1 MVESNLK
8 ICIGNGIYFYFLVSN
23 LPKLP
28 AIHHDNEFFVNKL
41 NYKARAVKQIQR
53 QVFVNMTKVY

>member
-8 ICIGNGIYFYFLVSN
+8 ICIGNGIYFHFLVSN

-28 AIHHDNEFFVNKL
+28 AIHHDNEFFVNIL
-41 NYKARAVKQIQR
+41 NYKAQ
-53 QVFVNMTKVY
+53 

>member
-23 LPKLP
+23 LPELP

-41 NYKARAVKQIQR
+41 NYKAQ
-53 QVFVNMTKVY
+53 

>member
-8 ICIGNGIYFYFLVSN
+8 ICIGNGIYFLVSN

-28 AIHHDNEFFVNKL
+28 AIHHDNEFFVNIL
-41 NYKARAVKQIQR
+41 NNKAQ
-53 QVFVNMTKVY
+53 